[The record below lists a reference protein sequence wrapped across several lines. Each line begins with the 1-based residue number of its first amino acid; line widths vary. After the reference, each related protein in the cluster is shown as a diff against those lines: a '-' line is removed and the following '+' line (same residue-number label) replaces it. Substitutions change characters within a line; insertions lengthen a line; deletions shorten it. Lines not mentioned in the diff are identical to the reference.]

1 MKKLFIALCAL
12 PLIAIAN
19 NVDTITYD
27 NGDVY
32 TVADDEN
39 VFVSKS
45 ENLWLQQVY
54 PKTTQFQKQWPT
66 TKVDKP
72 IPTPNPNPV
81 GTKEWCES
89 HVPYENGYTFTD
101 QYWERACD
109 KDGDGAYTI
118 CDSYD
123 PAVDG
128 TSGFGYSSWK
138 SACNDGQEYDPD
150 A

>member
-45 ENLWLQQVY
+45 DNLWLQQVY
-54 PKTTQFQKQWPT
+54 PKTTQFKKQWPT
-66 TKVDKP
+66 TKVDQP
-72 IPTPNPNPV
+72 EPTPNPNPI
-81 GTKEWCES
+81 GTKDWCEA
-89 HVPYENGYTFTD
+89 HDLHANGYTFDD
-101 QYWERACD
+101 QIWYRDCD
-109 KDGDGAYTI
+109 TNNDGQYNQ
-118 CDSYD
+118 CDWYEPTGESTFEEAAWQD
-123 PAVDG
+123 L
-128 TSGFGYSSWK
+128 
-138 SACNDGQEYDPD
+138 CNDGNPYDPD